1 MQVITQ
7 VESASRG
14 AAWTAR
20 VLTIV
25 VSLFMLF
32 DGVMHVLMPAPVV
45 EAFARLGYPLS
56 VGPGIGIVELLSTAL
71 YVVRR
76 TSIVGAVLL
85 TAVLGG
91 AVSAHIR
98 VGSPPFEAYVFPFLV
113 GALVWAPLL
122 VRDARV
128 RALLVR
134 GSL

>member
-1 MQVITQ
+1 M
-7 VESASRG
+7 S
-14 AAWTAR
+14 
-20 VLTIV
+20 IV
-25 VSLFMLF
+25 VTLFMLF

-45 EAFARLGYPLS
+45 DAFVRLGYPQS
-56 VGPGIGIVELLSTAL
+56 VGPGIGIVELLCTAL

-76 TSIVGAVLL
+76 TSIIGAVLL

-98 VGSPPFEAYVFPFLV
+98 VGSPPFEAYIFPFLV

-122 VRDARV
+122 LRAARV
-128 RALLVR
+128 RALLLH